1 MLMMSSDAAG
11 DWQMSMLRKLCGRAT
26 GSCDAFRRSWLA
38 AWEGHGQ
45 LSGLDPHC
53 RYRFALRGLLPR
65 IPRSAATGG
74 MSRHD
79 RTTSRMG
86 VPGAAPKR
94 MKISLVGE
102 RTPTLATFVLVTF

>member
-1 MLMMSSDAAG
+1 M
-11 DWQMSMLRKLCGRAT
+11 
-26 GSCDAFRRSWLA
+26 
-38 AWEGHGQ
+38 GQ

-79 RTTSRMG
+79 RTTPRMG
-86 VPGAAPKR
+86 VPGAAPGR
-94 MKISLVGE
+94 IEISLVGE
-102 RTPTLATFVLVTF
+102 RLPTLGYFDPRHFLQLLISAGSPGRQRWFQCLLV